1 MEAIALRICLPIN
14 SALDLKAGIETAIRG
29 FGDLPTKARS
39 IRSAQRHGADYAAI
53 PLGRR

>member
-1 MEAIALRICLPIN
+1 MAAITLRICLPIN
-14 SALDLKAGIETAIRG
+14 SALDLKAGIETAVRG

-39 IRSAQRHGADYAAI
+39 IRGAQRHGANYAVI